1 MTDLEKLQELLNSFD
16 IEYEMRK
23 TTSENDSHLVLLAG
37 MRNVTGYVDFVTIFE
52 FDENGKFKVVGV
64 GNNVKTFR
72 NH

>member
-52 FDENGKFKVVGV
+52 FDENGKFVGCW
-64 GNNVKTFR
+64 K
-72 NH
+72 